1 MTQSEQLIPPM
12 KWNAWGDPAAA
23 KPLSDGIRSLLK
35 QVVGL
40 KESDAAELQPD
51 QVTLR
56 PSSLSQ
62 ADQDALAAIVGAE
75 FVRTADRDRLL
86 RAGGKSTPDLLRRK
100 ESTQDAPD
108 AVLLPGTDEQVAAIL
123 RHCSEHGIAVVA
135 FGGGTSVTGGLDPT
149 RGE

>member
-1 MTQSEQLIPPM
+1 MTHLEELLPPM

-23 KPLSDGIRSLLK
+23 KPLSEGVRSLLK

-40 KESDAAELQPD
+40 EDSEAGELQPD

-56 PSSLSQ
+56 PSALSQ
-62 ADQDALAAIVGAE
+62 ADQDALATIVGAE
-75 FVRTADRDRLL
+75 YARTADRDRLL

-100 ESTQDAPD
+100 NTGVQDAPD
-108 AVLLPGTDEQVAAIL
+108 AVLLPGTDEEVAAIL

-135 FGGGTSVTGGLDPT
+135 FG
-149 RGE
+149 